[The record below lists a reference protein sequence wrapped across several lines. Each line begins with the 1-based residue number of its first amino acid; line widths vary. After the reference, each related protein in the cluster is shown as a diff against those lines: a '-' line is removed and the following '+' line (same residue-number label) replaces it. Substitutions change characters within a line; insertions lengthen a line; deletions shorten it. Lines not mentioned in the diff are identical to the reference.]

1 MQTNENRRESLP
13 APWLALG
20 AGVACAALWV
30 LGYMGGLG
38 VGMTASSLLI
48 LGVGMYLC
56 RRQICWRADSI
67 LLLTLAVLLSLAYGI
82 FGSLAMQIFNL
93 PVLCLLLSQS
103 LLALAGHCPE
113 GALSAA
119 GLSGGIRE
127 ALGSLFRHWGVPFRT
142 VKERQGSASALR
154 GLGMGLLIAVPL
166 LAVVLFLLAWADTVF
181 SSLLSGLFVSEDPL
195 SAFWNVLWR
204 LIKLLAI
211 ALLVFS
217 CLYTLLLPRR
227 ERAAKERFPWPI
239 TACAMVLALLCLAYA
254 PLCMCRCAISLAA
267 RRQPP
272 WPTAMHSMRA
282 RASSS
287 WLRWR

>member
-103 LLALAGHCPE
+103 LLALAGHCH
-113 GALSAA
+113 LTRRKKHNKTAA
-119 GLSGGIRE
+119 RATCGPCRCFVVISGL
-127 ALGSLFRHWGVPFRT
+127 
-142 VKERQGSASALR
+142 SASACR
-154 GLGMGLLIAVPL
+154 GCPAGCGRMPQ
-166 LAVVLFLLAWADTVF
+166 
-181 SSLLSGLFVSEDPL
+181 SSATAARPCP
-195 SAFWNVLWR
+195 AM
-204 LIKLLAI
+204 
-211 ALLVFS
+211 
-217 CLYTLLLPRR
+217 PRR
-227 ERAAKERFPWPI
+227 WPD
-239 TACAMVLALLCLAYA
+239 
-254 PLCMCRCAISLAA
+254 RRGA
-267 RRQPP
+267 RSCPQR
-272 WPTAMHSMRA
+272 R
-282 RASSS
+282 
-287 WLRWR
+287 

>member
-127 ALGSLFRHWGVPFRT
+127 ALGSLFRHWGVPFHT
-142 VKERQGSASALR
+142 VKER
-154 GLGMGLLIAVPL
+154 
-166 LAVVLFLLAWADTVF
+166 
-181 SSLLSGLFVSEDPL
+181 
-195 SAFWNVLWR
+195 
-204 LIKLLAI
+204 
-211 ALLVFS
+211 
-217 CLYTLLLPRR
+217 
-227 ERAAKERFPWPI
+227 RAARPP
-239 TACAMVLALLCLAYA
+239 CAGWAWGC
-254 PLCMCRCAISLAA
+254 
-267 RRQPP
+267 
-272 WPTAMHSMRA
+272 
-282 RASSS
+282 
-287 WLRWR
+287 